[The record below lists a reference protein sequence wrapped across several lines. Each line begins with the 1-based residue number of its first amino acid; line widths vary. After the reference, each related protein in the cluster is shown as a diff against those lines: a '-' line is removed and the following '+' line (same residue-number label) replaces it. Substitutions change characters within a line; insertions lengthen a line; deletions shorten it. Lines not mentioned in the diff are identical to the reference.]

1 MVSLPNRAE
10 PADPADPG
18 IRTEAQI
25 RCVGCGSIG
34 QPRYENL
41 RDRFFG
47 APGRWNL
54 SRCLGAQC
62 GMLWLDPMPLAD
74 DLWKAYRDYYTH
86 EEAVARILSPRERV
100 VRPILQSIKR
110 AYVAARLGY
119 TDRRVTARERMLAM
133 LAGLAPTRRADT
145 DFPLKYLPYA
155 ARGRML
161 DVGCGSGELLVRMRA
176 LGWRAE
182 GIDNDPA
189 AVAVARGRALKVH
202 AGSLRERNF
211 PAAAFDAVV
220 MSHVIEHVHQPR
232 ELLAEVRRIVKP
244 GGRVVIAT
252 PNAAS
257 LGHRMMRAAWP
268 FLDPPRHLQIFTP
281 PALEA
286 TVRAAGFDNV
296 RLCTEIRT
304 AAAMLPRPK
313 SGGWP
318 KVCAWRVASRVV
330 EYGENL
336 ALHFDAHLGEE
347 IALVAVR

>member
-1 MVSLPNRAE
+1 MASLPNR
-10 PADPADPG
+10 ADPADPG

-34 QPRYENL
+34 LPRYENL

-54 SRCLGAQC
+54 SRCPGARC

-74 DLWKAYRDYYTH
+74 DIWKAYRDYYTH
-86 EEAVARILSPRERV
+86 EEAVAPLLSPKARV
-100 VRPILQSIKR
+100 IRPILQSIKR
-110 AYVAARLGY
+110 AYLAARLGY

-145 DFPLKYLPYA
+145 DFPLKYLPYTD
-155 ARGRML
+155 RGRIL
-161 DVGCGSGELLVRMRA
+161 DVGCGSGELLARMQA
-176 LGWRAE
+176 FGWRTE
-182 GIDNDPA
+182 GIDVDPA
-189 AVAVARGRALKVH
+189 AVAVARGRGLSVH
-202 AGSLRERNF
+202 TGSLHERNF
-211 PAAAFDAVV
+211 PDAGFDAVV

-244 GGRVVIAT
+244 GGRMVIAT
-252 PNAAS
+252 PNASS

-286 TVRAAGFDNV
+286 TVRAAGFEEV

-313 SGGWP
+313 SRGWT
-318 KVCAWRVASRVV
+318 KVCVRRIASRVV

-336 ALHFDAHLGEE
+336 ALHFDPHVGEE